1 VESFLETV
9 SQLPPLLV
17 YALIGIGAA
26 LENLIP
32 PIPADTFVLFGGF
45 IAGQETVNAWVVWLV
60 TWAFNVSGALVV
72 YGLGHRH
79 GKRFFQHGLGK
90 HMLNEHQLERMQ
102 GFYKKYGPVA
112 MFCARFLPGL
122 RAVVPA
128 FAGVSHQPFLPA
140 AIPLVAASA
149 IWYGA
154 LVWVGATA
162 GRNLDALMAVLDKVN
177 YALLGVAV
185 LIFGGIF
192 VWWWRTRHGKGGKGE
207 SGHSQSP
214 QSMKK

>member
-1 VESFLETV
+1 MESLLDYV

-17 YALIGIGAA
+17 YAILGVGAA

-45 IAGQETVNAWVVWLV
+45 IAAQETVNVKAWLVWLV
-60 TWAFNVSGALVV
+60 TWGFNVSTALLV

-90 HMLNEHQLERMQ
+90 HMLNEDQLKRMQ
-102 GFYKKYGPVA
+102 GFYTKYGPFA
-112 MFCARFLPGL
+112 MFFARFLPGL

-128 FAGVSHQPFLPA
+128 FAGVSHQSFLPA
-140 AIPLVAASA
+140 AIPLALASGL
-149 IWYGA
+149 WYGA
-154 LVWVGATA
+154 LVWVGTTA
-162 GRNLDALMAVLDKVN
+162 GKNLDTLMQWLDKVN

-192 VWWWRTRHGKGGKGE
+192 VWWWRTRRGKKA
-207 SGHSQSP
+207 
-214 QSMKK
+214 

>member
-1 VESFLETV
+1 MESVLDFLNG
-9 SQLPPLLV
+9 LPPLLV
-17 YALIGIGAA
+17 YAILGVGAA

-45 IAGQETVNAWVVWLV
+45 IAAQGTVNAWVVWLV
-60 TWAFNVSGALVV
+60 TWAFNVGSALVV

-90 HMLNEHQLERMQ
+90 HMLNDDQLKRMQ
-102 GFYKKYGPVA
+102 GFYQRYGPVA
-112 MFCARFLPGL
+112 MFFARFLPGL

-128 FAGVSHQPFLPA
+128 FAGVSHQSFLPA
-140 AIPLVAASA
+140 ALPLAAASA
-149 IWYGA
+149 LWYGA

-162 GRNLDALMAVLDKVN
+162 GKNLDTLMGVLDKVN
-177 YALLGVAV
+177 YVLVGLAI

-192 VWWWRTRHGKGGKGE
+192 VWWWRTRHGKGG
-207 SGHSQSP
+207 
-214 QSMKK
+214 